1 MAKKLMINCATCDA
15 RNALEENYAHYEQ
28 ITINCAMVL
37 TSPNAKAVMN
47 KLPFILNCAN
57 VLEVE
62 GDVDLRTINGSSE
75 IKSSDVVP
83 AAKYYMVVNGA
94 LTIGPDT
101 QAQLAQCVG
110 MTINGSLTCPES
122 IYTLLKGVNVNG
134 STTCYPDGAIVLKRS
149 AVIDKLF
156 VLRAK
161 NSQYWSGSR
170 MIMVDPEL
178 DADKLKAKGVS
189 FSTKEAIITESKVES
204 LIDMIDE
211 RAEIIIVPD
220 GTVVVM
226 DDITLDEETLR
237 RYGNQLYVIGDVT
250 VPKEAPALDELKYL
264 NIRGDA
270 KVPQEHKDQLLAV
283 LTEISGEVKIAKPK
297 KGATLEDKPIVKI
310 TKWMLEQQP
319 QGIDVCDCGIV
330 KIAEDIPKE
339 LIVER
344 LHIEDC
350 GVVKCCEELEDAVS
364 MICTDCGVVGSAEG
378 EDGMGIKDML
388 KGAFGGIKGVLET
401 KIINAAD
408 YVL

>member
-37 TSPNAKAVMN
+37 TSPNAKAMMN
-47 KLPFILNCAN
+47 RLPFTLNCAN
-57 VLEVE
+57 VLEVD

-75 IKSSDVVP
+75 IKSGDVVP
-83 AAKYYMVVNGA
+83 TSKYYMVVNGA

-101 QAQLAQCVG
+101 QQQLAQCVG

-122 IYTLLKGVNVNG
+122 IYALLKGVSVNG
-134 STTCYPDGAIVLKRS
+134 STTCYPDGAIVLKRN
-149 AVIDKLF
+149 AVIDRLF

-161 NSQYWSGSR
+161 NSLYWSGRR

-178 DADKLKAKGVS
+178 DADALKAKGVT
-189 FSTKEAIITESKVES
+189 FSTKEAIISQSKVES

-211 RAEIIIVPD
+211 RTEIIIVPD
-220 GTVVVM
+220 GTAVVL
-226 DDITLDEETLR
+226 DDITLDEDTLR
-237 RYGNQLYVIGDVT
+237 RYGKQLYVIGDVT
-250 VPKEAPALDELKYL
+250 VPENADALDELKYL

-270 KVPQEHKDQLLAV
+270 KVPQDLKEKLVAV
-283 LTEISGEVKIAKPK
+283 ITEISGEVKLAKP
-297 KGATLEDKPIVKI
+297 KGATLEDKPVVKI
-310 TKWMLEQQP
+310 TKWMLEHQP
-319 QGIDVCDCGIV
+319 LGIDVSDCGIV
-330 KIAEDIPKE
+330 KIADDIPKE

-350 GVVKCCEELEDAVS
+350 GVVKCCEDLEDAVT
-364 MICTDCGVVGSAEG
+364 MICTDCGSIGSAEG
-378 EDGMGIKDML
+378 EDGMGIGDML
-388 KGAFGGIKGVLET
+388 KNAMGGITGALET
-401 KIINAAD
+401 KVINAAD